1 MEVFFIHT
9 YKISLQ
15 LFMCNYCY
23 ELTLQDY
30 WRLSFSVT

>member
-9 YKISLQ
+9 QTISLQ
-15 LFMCNYCY
+15 LFMYNYCY

-30 WRLSFSVT
+30 